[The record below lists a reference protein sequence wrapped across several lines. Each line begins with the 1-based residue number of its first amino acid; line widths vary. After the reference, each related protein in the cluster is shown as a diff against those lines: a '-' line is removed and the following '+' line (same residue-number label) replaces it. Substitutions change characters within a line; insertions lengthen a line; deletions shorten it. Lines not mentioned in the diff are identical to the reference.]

1 MKTMKCIAAL
11 LALIITTTAMGQ
23 KVKSEKG
30 AQKQEM
36 REKNFTEFCEKVGV
50 QEVQKEKIKHLLKE
64 QQEQLHKERKKT
76 DHTPESRKAAMKN
89 ILKSTDASINALLT
103 DEQKQKY
110 AAYKQE
116 RKKEMKKKAE
126 ERRKEKEELQE
137 DGLFLND

>member
-1 MKTMKCIAAL
+1 MKTMKCIAAM

-23 KVKSEKG
+23 KAKGEKG

-36 REKNFTEFCEKVGV
+36 REKKFTEFCEKVGV
-50 QEVQKEKIKHLLKE
+50 QEDQKEKIKYLLKE
-64 QQEQLHKERKKT
+64 QQAQLHKERKNP

-89 ILKSTDASINALLT
+89 ILKSTDTSINALLT
-103 DEQKQKY
+103 DDQKKKY

>member
-1 MKTMKCIAAL
+1 MKTMKCIAAM

-23 KVKSEKG
+23 KAKGEKG

-36 REKNFTEFCEKVGV
+36 REKKFIEFCEKVGV
-50 QEVQKEKIKHLLKE
+50 QENQKEKIKYLLKE
-64 QQEQLHKERKKT
+64 QQEQLHKERKNT

-103 DEQKQKY
+103 DDQKKKY